1 MTMDKRT
8 ILALPNDE
16 LRIKV
21 AELDGWTGIGVL
33 NDGIPYGK
41 PPEHWNPPIDDPD
54 PTDKTNVWCLS
65 DYPSNIGL
73 AMDHLFESVYG
84 RGGKIK
90 DGAWVLGT
98 VHNGRD
104 CAHACLMWKDKSF
117 TKFRPL
123 KVEVDCPRGEMARAI
138 TLCWVCAML
147 GVNDVS

>member
-1 MTMDKRT
+1 MDKRK
-8 ILALPNDE
+8 ILKLTSEE
-16 LRIKV
+16 LNVEAAKLKGFIDIAV
-21 AELDGWTGIGVL
+21 EDGEIWCTHQMW
-33 NDGIPYGK
+33 DGIRA
-41 PPEHWNPPIDDPD
+41 PIPNYLDRG
-54 PTDKTNVWCLS
+54 
-65 DYPSNIGL
+65 I
-73 AMDHLFESVYG
+73 AMDCLFESVYG
-84 RGGKIK
+84 NGGKIK